1 MKVKNPFLK
10 VVEAK
15 QHSPVY
21 MMHRYFARRPHNVFS
36 ELIKHYTEKG
46 DIILDPFCGGGVT
59 VVEGLLLK
67 RKVVGIDI
75 NPLATFVTE
84 MEIEPLDIDRFWK
97 EYNRL
102 REKVQATMDYLYRTN
117 CSRCSSSSTLFGSKV
132 GSYLDWVEWE
142 NGIMLKCKYRCLQGH
157 SGEKK
162 PDENDISLAH
172 EIERDFEKIIKEQK
186 LWYPQQSIPNGDK
199 TDSLLQK
206 GYDYFWQLFTKR
218 NLIALSILRQ
228 EILKI
233 KDLQVQKFLL
243 FVLSGT
249 LKWASKQSHLRGDVV
264 EGWAMHAYWIYPRS
278 LEINVWETFTKRCKA
293 IIRGKK
299 YIHTL
304 NNNYRKASTFD
315 DIKANA
321 NVMILNQSSDNL
333 PLLDGSIDA
342 VITDPP
348 YGGNVNYGELADYW
362 LVWLDGVCPSIMD
375 KTKEAVINV
384 TQRKGLK
391 EYEEILFNVFREC
404 HRVLRNG
411 SPLVATFNSKD
422 IVIISSFVKAVV
434 KAGFQFMK
442 DGLLYQPPI
451 KAYVT
456 TVHAKE
462 VGAFTGDFIFTFCK
476 EEKSKEFMVVDK
488 TYCRKQIDEVVS
500 RFAKKARTEIQLRK
514 WVYEEIIPLMA
525 EWVKSDGDWIIEVA
539 RYAELQ
545 IKKQKFEN
553 LHFDQARAIAR

>member
-1 MKVKNPFLK
+1 MKVKTPFLK

-36 ELIKHYTEKG
+36 ELIKHYTGKG
-46 DIILDPFCGGGVT
+46 DIIVDPFCGGGVT

-84 MEIEPLDIDRFWK
+84 MEIASLDIDRFWK

-117 CSRCSSSSTLFGSKV
+117 CPRCSTSSILFGSKV
-132 GSYLDWVEWE
+132 GSYLDWIEWE

-162 PDENDISLAH
+162 PDENDISLAQ

-206 GYDYFWQLFTKR
+206 GYNYFWQLFTKR

-233 KDLQVQKFLL
+233 EDLQVQKFLL
-243 FVLSGT
+243 FALSGT

-299 YIHTL
+299 YVHTL

-315 DIKANA
+315 DMKANA
-321 NVMILNQSSDNL
+321 NVMILNQ
-333 PLLDGSIDA
+333 
-342 VITDPP
+342 
-348 YGGNVNYGELADYW
+348 
-362 LVWLDGVCPSIMD
+362 
-375 KTKEAVINV
+375 
-384 TQRKGLK
+384 
-391 EYEEILFNVFREC
+391 
-404 HRVLRNG
+404 
-411 SPLVATFNSKD
+411 
-422 IVIISSFVKAVV
+422 
-434 KAGFQFMK
+434 
-442 DGLLYQPPI
+442 
-451 KAYVT
+451 
-456 TVHAKE
+456 
-462 VGAFTGDFIFTFCK
+462 
-476 EEKSKEFMVVDK
+476 
-488 TYCRKQIDEVVS
+488 
-500 RFAKKARTEIQLRK
+500 
-514 WVYEEIIPLMA
+514 
-525 EWVKSDGDWIIEVA
+525 
-539 RYAELQ
+539 
-545 IKKQKFEN
+545 
-553 LHFDQARAIAR
+553 